1 MHVSPV
7 RARPPRRLSVAAL
20 LVVAVISATSG
31 AGPAAAAAG
40 SVRIVGGSAAAP
52 GQWPFAAYFEV
63 DITGAYASCSG
74 ALVDPSWVLTAAHCV
89 LANDPSLNLSPGA
102 TWPPGLISVVLGQTH
117 ITRTAT
123 GTAANAHAVDQLIAD
138 PAYDTS
144 TGANDLGLVHLSQP
158 VTAVAPIRPVNPGEE
173 VIWQP
178 GVQATAMGW
187 GTTSENGPPSDDLLQ
202 TSVPIVDDLTC
213 AQAFPAFDA
222 GSQLCAGDVAN
233 GGRDACQGDSGGPLV
248 VPNGPGGAWRLAGV
262 VSEGNGCG
270 RPGNPG
276 IDARVGAVA
285 LRSFLLATSGASYPI
300 ASFVATPA
308 IPTVG
313 EPVTLSSTSTHQ
325 PSGVGLS
332 AYGWDLTGADPFA
345 DAGGS
350 TVTTTFTS
358 AGAHVVRLGVTD
370 ANGIADQAAR
380 IITVD
385 PAPAPA
391 PLPPP
396 TAKTTTG
403 RRSLRRCR
411 TATVLR
417 RVHGHRRRVRV
428 RRCATARHRA
438 THHRRTPTRRHK
450 R

>member
-1 MHVSPV
+1 M
-7 RARPPRRLSVAAL
+7 
-20 LVVAVISATSG
+20 
-31 AGPAAAAAG
+31 
-40 SVRIVGGSAAAP
+40 
-52 GQWPFAAYFEV
+52 
-63 DITGAYASCSG
+63 
-74 ALVDPSWVLTAAHCV
+74 
-89 LANDPSLNLSPGA
+89 
-102 TWPPGLISVVLGQTH
+102 
-117 ITRTAT
+117 
-123 GTAANAHAVDQLIAD
+123 
-138 PAYDTS
+138 
-144 TGANDLGLVHLSQP
+144 
-158 VTAVAPIRPVNPGEE
+158 
-173 VIWQP
+173 
-178 GVQATAMGW
+178 
-187 GTTSENGPPSDDLLQ
+187 
-202 TSVPIVDDLTC
+202 
-213 AQAFPAFDA
+213 
-222 GSQLCAGDVAN
+222 
-233 GGRDACQGDSGGPLV
+233 
-248 VPNGPGGAWRLAGV
+248 
-262 VSEGNGCG
+262 
-270 RPGNPG
+270 
-276 IDARVGAVA
+276 
-285 LRSFLLATSGASYPI
+285 
-300 ASFVATPA
+300 ATPA

-391 PLPPP
+391 PAPLPLP

-411 TATVLR
+411 TVTVLR